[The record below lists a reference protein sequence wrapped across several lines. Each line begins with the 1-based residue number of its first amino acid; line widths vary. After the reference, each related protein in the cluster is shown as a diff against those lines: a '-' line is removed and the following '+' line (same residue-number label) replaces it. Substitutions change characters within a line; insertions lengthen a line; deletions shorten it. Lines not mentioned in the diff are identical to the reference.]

1 MALQVIGPPC
11 FSLGD
16 PGAGRPAR
24 APRRVPQGAGPVRPS
39 HRAGGLAARHQP
51 WAMSAENTGVGAG
64 DNRAWETTCLSVA
77 SFPEDLQPLLNEID
91 DEGNGKLELDELT
104 EIFTVYAELKK
115 ANKEGSIAIKTL
127 PKEIQSTLKVFDVD
141 GDGTV
146 APLELARGAELYKE
160 SKKTTKRLMVFSG
173 VLMLI
178 LCALVGVIVG
188 LTAVVVEGS
197 KETKT
202 DASGLTLAKGT
213 DKPAAMATV
222 LEQSVLNYNASDDAL
237 DAARNVKV
245 VLDNGGLASYTITG
259 WTRSTTLLTLFSAR
273 GDTIEFAALDNGKMV
288 VRSSDGTVLGNQNTP
303 AGRRLL
309 FHGALMTSGSF
320 TMMAQGAGADR

>member
-1 MALQVIGPPC
+1 M
-11 FSLGD
+11 ST
-16 PGAGRPAR
+16 RT
-24 APRRVPQGAGPVRPS
+24 PVQ
-39 HRAGGLAARHQP
+39 AVDLADT
-51 WAMSAENTGVGAG
+51 MSAVLPQYAG
-64 DNRAWETTCLSVA
+64 SAETTVLHVA
-77 SFPEDLQPLLNEID
+77 SFPKELQPVLHEID
-91 DEGNGKLELDELT
+91 DEKNGKLEMDELT
-104 EIFTVYAELKK
+104 EILTVYADLKK

-127 PKEIQSTLKVFDVD
+127 PKEIQPTLKVFDVD

-160 SKKTTKRLMVFSG
+160 SKKTAKRLMVFSG

-213 DKPAAMATV
+213 SKPAAMATV
-222 LEQSVLNYNASDDAL
+222 LEQSVLNYNAADDAL

-245 VLDNGGLASYTITG
+245 VLDNDSLASYTITG

-273 GDTIEFAALDNGKMV
+273 GDTIEFAASDGKMV
-288 VRSSDGTVLGNQNTP
+288 VRSSDGTVLAGDNKNTP
-303 AGRRLL
+303 TGRRLEGIVEL
-309 FHGALMTSGSF
+309 
-320 TMMAQGAGADR
+320 

>member
-1 MALQVIGPPC
+1 MAPV
-11 FSLGD
+11 
-16 PGAGRPAR
+16 GRPN
-24 APRRVPQGAGPVRPS
+24 PVRPS
-39 HRAGGLAARHQP
+39 HRAGGLAVRHQR

-64 DNRAWETTCLSVA
+64 DNRARETTCLSVA
-77 SFPEDLQPLLNEID
+77 SFPKNLQPLLNEID

-273 GDTIEFAALDNGKMV
+273 GDTIEFAASDNGKMV
-288 VRSSDGTVLGNQNTP
+288 VRSSDGTVLAGGGNKNTP
-303 AGRRLL
+303 TGRRLL
-309 FHGALMTSGSF
+309 FQGALMTSGSF
-320 TMMAQGAGADR
+320 TMMAQSAGADR

>member
-1 MALQVIGPPC
+1 MA
-11 FSLGD
+11 
-16 PGAGRPAR
+16 
-24 APRRVPQGAGPVRPS
+24 
-39 HRAGGLAARHQP
+39 
-51 WAMSAENTGVGAG
+51 AENTGVGAG

-77 SFPEDLQPLLNEID
+77 SFPKDLQPLLSEID

-115 ANKEGSIAIKTL
+115 ANKEGSIAIKAL
-127 PKEIQSTLKVFDVD
+127 PKEIQPTLKVFDVD

-160 SKKTTKRLMVFSG
+160 SKKTTKRLTVFSG
-173 VLMLI
+173 VLLLI

-213 DKPAAMATV
+213 DKAAAMATV
-222 LEQSVLNYNASDDAL
+222 LEQSFLNYNASDNAL

-245 VLDNGGLASYTITG
+245 VLDNGVLASYTITG

-273 GDTIEFAALDNGKMV
+273 GDTIEFAASDGKMV
-288 VRSSDGTVLGNQNTP
+288 VRSSDGTVLAGGDNKNTP
-303 AGRRLL
+303 TSRRLL
-309 FHGALMTSGSF
+309 SFQGALMTSGSF
-320 TMMAQGAGADR
+320 TMMASTSLG

>member
-1 MALQVIGPPC
+1 
-11 FSLGD
+11 
-16 PGAGRPAR
+16 
-24 APRRVPQGAGPVRPS
+24 
-39 HRAGGLAARHQP
+39 
-51 WAMSAENTGVGAG
+51 MSAENTGVGAG
-64 DNRAWETTCLSVA
+64 DNRAWEATFLSVA
-77 SFPEDLQPLLNEID
+77 SFPKNLQPLLNEID

-173 VLMLI
+173 VLLLI

-273 GDTIEFAALDNGKMV
+273 GDTIEFAASDNGKMV
-288 VRSSDGTVLGNQNTP
+288 VRSSDGTVLAGGGSKNTP

-309 FHGALMTSGSF
+309 FNGALMTSGSF
-320 TMMAQGAGADR
+320 TMMAQSAGADR

>member
-1 MALQVIGPPC
+1 MP
-11 FSLGD
+11 
-16 PGAGRPAR
+16 
-24 APRRVPQGAGPVRPS
+24 PRRWGAFGFSWFGYFSPVRPA
-39 HRAGGLAARHQP
+39 HRARPWGGPGGRPGAWGGAAAWLRAPSFPQRG
-51 WAMSAENTGVGAG
+51 AMAAENTGVGAG
-64 DNRAWETTCLSVA
+64 DNRAWETTFLSVA

-245 VLDNGGLASYTITG
+245 VLDNGG
-259 WTRSTTLLTLFSAR
+259 
-273 GDTIEFAALDNGKMV
+273 
-288 VRSSDGTVLGNQNTP
+288 
-303 AGRRLL
+303 
-309 FHGALMTSGSF
+309 
-320 TMMAQGAGADR
+320 

>member
-1 MALQVIGPPC
+1 M
-11 FSLGD
+11 ST
-16 PGAGRPAR
+16 RT
-24 APRRVPQGAGPVRPS
+24 PVQ
-39 HRAGGLAARHQP
+39 AVDLADT
-51 WAMSAENTGVGAG
+51 MSAVLPQCAG
-64 DNRAWETTCLSVA
+64 SAETTVLHVA
-77 SFPEDLQPLLNEID
+77 SFPKELQPVLHEID
-91 DEGNGKLELDELT
+91 DEKNGKLEMDELT
-104 EIFTVYAELKK
+104 EIFTMYAEMKK

-127 PKEIQSTLKVFDVD
+127 PKEIQPTLKVFDVD

-160 SKKTTKRLMVFSG
+160 SKKTAKRLMVFSG

-213 DKPAAMATV
+213 SKPAAMATV
-222 LEQSVLNYNASDDAL
+222 LEQSVLNYNAADDAL

-245 VLDNGGLASYTITG
+245 VLDNDSLASYTITG

-273 GDTIEFAALDNGKMV
+273 GDTIEFAASDGKMV
-288 VRSSDGTVLGNQNTP
+288 VRSSDGTVLAGDNKNTP
-303 AGRRLL
+303 TGRRLL
-309 FHGALMTSGSF
+309 FNGALMTSGSR
-320 TMMAQGAGADR
+320 TMMAAGAGMGK